1 MSVGSRRAYVEWARR
16 QEKEGGK
23 RAAWIEYRSVVGLW
37 VAKPVRISFWFHK
50 RWQQLS
56 ASAQS
61 RRLITFLIFTFQKT

>member
-37 VAKPVRISFWFHK
+37 AAKPDQFSFDSTNVGNNHQL
-50 RWQQLS
+50 RLSLDAQQRS
-56 ASAQS
+56 
-61 RRLITFLIFTFQKT
+61 